1 MLKYQKA
8 SIPKS
13 VSTNFVAPHCCY
25 GGAKLGK

>member
-13 VSTNFVAPHCCY
+13 VSTTFVAPHCCY